1 VATLDRR
8 ALVYMKLRETDKA
21 IADYDAVLRLDPDD
35 ALARYSRGVARERL
49 GDIAGATAD
58 RTAAQ
63 SLQPGVADAFEKLG
77 LR

>member
-1 VATLDRR
+1 MTSAPR
-8 ALVYMKLRETDKA
+8 TDKA

-49 GDIAGATAD
+49 GDIAGARAD
-58 RTAAQ
+58 REAAQ
-63 SLQPGVADAFEKLG
+63 SRQPGVADAVERLG